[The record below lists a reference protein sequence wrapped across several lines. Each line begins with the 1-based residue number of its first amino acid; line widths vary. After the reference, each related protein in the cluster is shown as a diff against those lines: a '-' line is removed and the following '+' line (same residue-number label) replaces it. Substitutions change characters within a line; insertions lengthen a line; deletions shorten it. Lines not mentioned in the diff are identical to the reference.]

1 MSVEEFMEWFEVPSK
16 PCIINGATDHWAAKQ
31 KWNFKDLYEKYGQ
44 ANLRVGEDD
53 DGYALRMKLEDIIE
67 YIVYNWD
74 DSPLYLFES
83 NI

>member
-1 MSVEEFMEWFEVPSK
+1 M
-16 PCIINGATDHWAAKQ
+16 
-31 KWNFKDLYEKYGQ
+31 YEKYGQ

>member
-1 MSVEEFMEWFEVPSK
+1 MERFEIPGVP
-16 PCIINGATDHWAAKQ
+16 CLIDGATSDWNALN
-31 KWNFKDLYEKYGQ
+31 KWNIKTLYEKYEN

-53 DGYALRMKLEDIIE
+53 DGYALRMKFGDFIE
-67 YIVYNWD
+67 YMVYNKD